1 MQEEDTEDNITEEQI
16 DIYTKELKDY
26 SLLIQNIIVS
36 DQGLI
41 RGVTFGLS
49 EEEIRG
55 KELAKFA
62 QSDAEMQFLVAG
74 EFLADSVNVDI
85 EYHFYLEEMTKIVL
99 IIYTQGLEQQ
109 NEIFLDLHDFFC
121 KKFLINKN
129 LSDWNINNN
138 MQLTIRKVGNQHE
151 ADIELI
157 FRKL

>member
-1 MQEEDTEDNITEEQI
+1 MKNSILIYLCVFVFFTSCNSLQEEDTEDNITEEQI

-74 EFLADSVNVDI
+74 EFLADSVNV
-85 EYHFYLEEMTKIVL
+85 
-99 IIYTQGLEQQ
+99 
-109 NEIFLDLHDFFC
+109 
-121 KKFLINKN
+121 
-129 LSDWNINNN
+129 
-138 MQLTIRKVGNQHE
+138 
-151 ADIELI
+151 
-157 FRKL
+157 

>member
-1 MQEEDTEDNITEEQI
+1 
-16 DIYTKELKDY
+16 KELKDY

-55 KELAKFA
+55 IESAKFD
-62 QSDAEMQFLVAG
+62 QSDPEMQFLVAG
-74 EFLADSVNVDI
+74 EYLSDSVNLDI
-85 EYHFYLEEMTKIVL
+85 EYHFYLKEMTKLVL
-99 IIYTQGLEQQ
+99 IIYTQGVEQQ
-109 NEIFLDLHDFFC
+109 NEIYIDLQEFFSQ
-121 KKFLINKN
+121 KYLIDKS